1 MLHTSLLNCS
11 AKIILCL
18 HLLALYKVEIMKKN
32 ALLLISLLV
41 VVLLSLGACAKAP
54 EATAT
59 LIPTAVAPTV
69 TEVIPTPTPTEVP
82 ILPCNIVFDSDRDGN
97 HEIYSMAPDGSNQV
111 NLSNDPADDT
121 DPVWSPDG
129 SQIAFTSDRPTDEG
143 GRYIYIMQADG
154 SDVVKVSTYHDSQ
167 RPDWSPLGKQIVYE
181 VNGDIYLLDLAAGTE
196 VNLTNSPDKDEQ
208 AKFSPDGT
216 RIAWLRGGQVY
227 VMNVDG
233 SNVSQVTNGGEVAGV
248 DWSVDGRL
256 FSVWQQPEGIC
267 FNCIYTT
274 DGMDIQDAGGKGT
287 IQQFLPFWTDE
298 GDRVEMGFGDIN
310 HTGHEDV
317 FLVGEMFPDVFKF
330 LTHDAGNNMNTD
342 IPAQCGP
349 THGVYPQ
356 YGSQTEE
363 PVNTSGGPFTIGYTG
378 SIDGAM
384 QLDFDTACSELENI
398 TCVHGESITALI
410 DQGVDAIINASNRWD
425 LYGSGPAVHSAVEA
439 GIPVFMLNADSDEPN
454 GVYNLSVENEVV
466 TTSLAWMIKSMNAQG
481 EIAIY
486 NFGDSSLMNDLVEK
500 MLGNEAGMTSYKFT
514 PSYEGS
520 NPFSDGTVKAMIS
533 EHPNLGAIW
542 SSEPQQ
548 DLFWI
553 VKEESLKNKPL
564 IECLARKDMLISWK
578 NELDAGSS
586 IKCISF
592 IRPGG
597 LAYDGVYA
605 AFFYLNGSK
614 FRADAFAQGSTNTL
628 SFDLIA
634 ITNDNLP
641 EWIGPKLEALNGGEN
656 ELYTVPH
663 FTPQE
668 IKSLWFE

>member
-1 MLHTSLLNCS
+1 
-11 AKIILCL
+11 
-18 HLLALYKVEIMKKN
+18 MKKN

-41 VVLLSLGACAKAP
+41 VVLLLLGACAKAP

-59 LIPTAVAPTV
+59 LIPTIVAP
-69 TEVIPTPTPTEVP
+69 TEVIPTPTATEAP

-111 NLSNDPADDT
+111 NLSNNPADDT

-181 VNGDIYLLDLAAGTE
+181 INDDIYLLNLAAGTE
-196 VNLTNSPDKDEQ
+196 ANLTNSPDKDEQ

-233 SNVSQVTNGGEVAGV
+233 SNASQVTKGGIVYGV

-256 FSVWQQPEGIC
+256 FSVWNQPDGIC
-267 FNCIYTT
+267 KNCIYTT
-274 DGMDIQDAGGKGT
+274 DGTDIQDAGGKGT
-287 IQQFLPFWTDE
+287 IQQFLPFWTDA
-298 GDRVEMGFGDIN
+298 GDRVEMSFGDIN
-310 HTGHEDV
+310 GAGREDI
-317 FLVGEMFPDVFKF
+317 FLVGEIYPDVFNY
-330 LTHDAGNNMNTD
+330 LTRDAGNNRNAD
-342 IPAQCGP
+342 IAAQCGP

-356 YGSQTEE
+356 YGSQTDTQ
-363 PVNTSGGPFTIGYTG
+363 VNTSGGPFTIGYTG
-378 SIDGAM
+378 SIDGTM
-384 QLDFDTACSELENI
+384 QLDFDTACAELENT
-398 TCVHGESITALI
+398 TCVHGESVSALV

-454 GVYNLSVENEVV
+454 GVYNLSVDKEVA
-466 TTSLAWMIKSMNAQG
+466 TTSLAWMLKSMNDKG
-481 EIAIY
+481 EIALY
-486 NFGDSSLMNDLVEK
+486 NYGDSGLMNSIIE
-500 MLGNEAGMTSYKFT
+500 NELKDRPEIIPYRFT

-520 NPFSDGTVKAMIS
+520 KPSVDGSTKALLA
-533 EHPNLGAIW
+533 EHPNIGAIW
-542 SSEPQQ
+542 SSEADQ
-548 DLFWI
+548 DLFWL
-553 VKEESLKNKPL
+553 VKDDALKNKPYFECIAKKEIL
-564 IECLARKDMLISWK
+564 IEWK
-578 NELDAGSS
+578 NAVDVGS
-586 IKCISF
+586 KLQCISF

-597 LAYDGVYA
+597 LAYEGVYT

-614 FRADAFAQGSTNTL
+614 FRSDAFVEGTHTL
-628 SFDLIA
+628 RYDLNV
-634 ITNDNLP
+634 ITNETIPL
-641 EWIGPKLEALNGGEN
+641 WIGPKLDPLRGGEK
-656 ELYTVPH
+656 EPYTVPPM
-663 FTPQE
+663 TPQE
-668 IKSLWFE
+668 IKDKWFE

>member
-1 MLHTSLLNCS
+1 MKRYALF
-11 AKIILCL
+11 
-18 HLLALYKVEIMKKN
+18 LA
-32 ALLLISLLV
+32 SLLV
-41 VVLLSLGACAKAP
+41 AAMLLLGACAQAP
-54 EATAT
+54 APTATLQPTAAATAT
-59 LIPTAVAPTV
+59 EI
-69 TEVIPTPTPTEVP
+69 IPTPTATEEP

-97 HEIYSMAPDGSNQV
+97 REIYSMAPDGSNQV

-154 SDVVKVSTYHDSQ
+154 SDVRKVSTYHDSQ
-167 RPDWSPLGKQIVYE
+167 RPDWSPLGNQIVYE
-181 VNGDIYLLDLAAGTE
+181 INDDIYLLDLAAGTE

-233 SNVSQVTNGGEVAGV
+233 SNPTQVTRGGEVAGV

-256 FSVWQQPEGIC
+256 YSVWEQPDGIC
-267 FNCIYTT
+267 KNCIYTT
-274 DGMDIQDAGGKGT
+274 DGNDIQDAGGKGS

-317 FLVGEMFPDVFKF
+317 FLVGEIFPDVFKF

-342 IPAQCGP
+342 IAAQCGP
-349 THGVYPQ
+349 THGLYPQ
-356 YGSQTEE
+356 YGSQAEE
-363 PVNTSGGPFTIGYTG
+363 PVSTSGGPFTIGYTG
-378 SIDGAM
+378 SIDGTM
-384 QLDFDTACSELENI
+384 QQDFETACSELENI
-398 TCVHGESITALI
+398 TCVHGENITALI

-425 LYGSGPAVHSAVEA
+425 LYGSGPAVHDAVGA

-454 GVYNLSVENEVV
+454 GVFNLSVEKEVA
-466 TTSLAWMIKSMNAQG
+466 TTSLVWMIKSMNDKG
-481 EIAIY
+481 EIALY
-486 NFGDSSLMNDLVEK
+486 NFGDSGLMNNIIE
-500 MLGNEAGMTSYKFT
+500 NELKDRPEISPYRFT

-520 NPFSDGTVKAMIS
+520 NPFSDGTVKALLT
-533 EHPNLGAIW
+533 EHPSIGGIW

-548 DLFWI
+548 DLFWLL
-553 VKEESLKNKPL
+553 KDDTFKNKPL
-564 IECLARKDMLISWK
+564 FECIAKKEILIEWK
-578 NELDAGSS
+578 NQIDAGSTLQ
-586 IKCISF
+586 CVSF

-597 LAYDGVYA
+597 MAYDGVYA

-614 FRADAFAQGSTNTL
+614 FRSDAFAQGSTNTL
-628 SFDLIA
+628 RFDLIM
-634 ITNDNLP
+634 ITNETIPL
-641 EWIGPKLEALNGGEN
+641 WIGPKLEALNGGEN

-663 FTPQE
+663 LTPQE